1 VWERGKRAEIRSSRR
16 CLMHN
21 NGGPTTVL
29 QSLSLGLNSTVIVS
43 LNLVLCLS
51 SISILSLSHMTCK
64 DDESV
69 KVRSGVYERMEI
81 SGRRDDVMIGDVACR
96 T

>member
-1 VWERGKRAEIRSSRR
+1 
-16 CLMHN
+16 
-21 NGGPTTVL
+21 
-29 QSLSLGLNSTVIVS
+29 
-43 LNLVLCLS
+43 
-51 SISILSLSHMTCK
+51 MTCK